1 MKAPF
6 ALSLSKG
13 NDVHFLCKA
22 PNSGTAGSG
31 RLGPALPPLI
41 LLRSADMPAETVVV
55 PARTERIIF
64 SNPSLDV
71 DDAEF

>member
-22 PNSGTAGSG
+22 PDRGTAGSS

-41 LLRSADMPAETVVV
+41 LLRSEDRVKAGGLEDSLRFV
-55 PARTERIIF
+55 AREAR
-64 SNPSLDV
+64 SS
-71 DDAEF
+71 